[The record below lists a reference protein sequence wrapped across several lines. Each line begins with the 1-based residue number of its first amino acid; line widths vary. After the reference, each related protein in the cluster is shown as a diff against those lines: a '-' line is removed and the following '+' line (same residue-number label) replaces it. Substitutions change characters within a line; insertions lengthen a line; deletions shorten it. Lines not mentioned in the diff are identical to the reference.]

1 MIFILFKLIK
11 RELIIFTKNKVML
24 AIFLGAP
31 LFFGILLGFVY
42 QDATVTKLPISVLDL
57 DNTPMSHSIIE
68 ALNDNETLEVVHI
81 LNQEAETTHLL
92 RDGISN
98 AIVTLPKGLEGDVH
112 QKRYPKIQV
121 DVDAANILTAN
132 YAARAIQLVLGT
144 INAGIEISGLNKQG
158 IPYEIAKD
166 RYESFNVNFTRFHN
180 PAANYMAFLWPG
192 VLAAILQQVYLLI
205 MALSFSKEFE
215 KNTFGQ
221 LLGFSKNPFLI
232 IVAKAVPY
240 WIIGMFL
247 WGFIIKIFFPYFM
260 IPEVEN
266 TFSLFVLTSL
276 FILSLTFLGT
286 IVSLLIPSQLK
297 TTEILMLIASPSFIL
312 SGFTWPLSQMPGWLQ
327 NMAQAIPLTPFL
339 SGFRKIYF
347 YDLTVMDLIPE
358 FRILGVIILVSATA
372 TFIVLYYKIKM
383 QERVKVAAN

>member
-1 MIFILFKLIK
+1 MIVLFRLIF
-11 RELIIFTKNKVML
+11 RELKIFSKNKVML

-57 DNTPMSHSIIE
+57 DDTPLSHTIID
-68 ALNDNETLEVVHI
+68 ALDDNETIEVAHI
-81 LNQEAETTHLL
+81 IRNEYEAKSLL

-132 YAARAIQLVLGT
+132 YAARAIQHVLAT
-144 INAGIEISGLNKQG
+144 INAGIEISSLNKQG
-158 IPYEIAKD
+158 VPYEIAKD
-166 RYESFNVNFTRFHN
+166 RYEPFNINFTRFYN
-180 PAANYMAFLWPG
+180 PAANYLAFLWPG

-221 LLGFSKNPFLI
+221 LIGNSTNPLVI
-232 IVAKAVPY
+232 IAAKAIPY
-240 WIIGMFL
+240 WIIGMLL

-266 TFSLFVLTSL
+266 SISLFVLTSL

-286 IVSLLIPSQLK
+286 MVSLLIPSQLK
-297 TTEILMLIASPSFIL
+297 TTEVLMLIASPSFIL
-312 SGFTWPLSQMPGWLQ
+312 SGFTWPLSQMPVWLQ
-327 NMAQAIPLTPFL
+327 TFAQAIPLTPFL

-347 YDLTVMDLIPE
+347 YNLTIIDLGPE
-358 FRILGVIILVSATA
+358 IKSLGIIIIVSAVT
-372 TFIVLYYKIKM
+372 TWMVLTSKIKTWGKM
-383 QERVKVAAN
+383 VKTA